1 MNSYLKFL
9 SRNKLYTAIE
19 AVELVVSLAFVIII
33 FCYTWQQLS
42 ITREAPD
49 YKRIYALTIGR
60 QDFMYAWPG
69 EMAVVQDRVPDIEA
83 AGRIDMIG
91 SAVTF
96 NGEQV
101 QGTPNVY
108 RVDPEIFEFL
118 PHTFISGDEKVMND
132 KHQVLLGESFART
145 ISPDMDP
152 VGKTI
157 ILMNRGDTC
166 VVGGIVRASDR
177 SILKE
182 GDIYQ
187 AFNEPD
193 APSASEFVNPVD
205 LVLVRLREGAD
216 HQEVRTFIDTVVTRE
231 FSKMFQGNK
240 PECSMSMPFKDLYFF
255 KAGNTLKHGNA
266 TLVYVLIAVGILLLA
281 SALFNYINL
290 SVALAGKRAK
300 EMAIRSTL
308 GESKSRIRWRYI
320 SESILFVAV
329 CLAFAFLLA
338 KALEPVF
345 NRYMAGDV
353 ALEVSLSPL
362 YLGAY
367 ALLAVLIGLV
377 SGLIPAWMTSRYNP
391 VNVIKGEQRR
401 QTKTL
406 FSKVFI
412 VIQNIITVAL
422 ISLALVMELQYHHLM
437 NMPLGANVD
446 SLYYI
451 SSGSIGKDIL
461 AEKPYVDKIGTSN
474 GYPSNG
480 QMNLTTTVDEQKV
493 FIGLLQCDEDAFG
506 MFGFEVEKDFG
517 TPMRN
522 SLWFTESAARVFSL
536 DEENP
541 TPPSILKFVV
551 GDSHVGGIIKDY
563 AVKGPSEVE
572 GNQIGIVSVGDLEA
586 YANVVLKL
594 NRFDPEVRSDLK
606 EIGREESIRLTG
618 KTEYGEQYYG
628 YIPELIEKGMETTR
642 NFISLIELFMA
653 LATLISLLG
662 LVAMSAYYTGMQTR
676 DIAVRKVFGG
686 SVTTE
691 TERSVREYMVL
702 VGIAVLIGI
711 PVAIFLAE
719 RYLRQFYYR
728 IEGYGWV
735 FVAGGIIAILISFL
749 AVLWQTL
756 KAAKT
761 NPAIELKKE

>member
-1 MNSYLKFL
+1 
-9 SRNKLYTAIE
+9 
-19 AVELVVSLAFVIII
+19 
-33 FCYTWQQLS
+33 
-42 ITREAPD
+42 
-49 YKRIYALTIGR
+49 
-60 QDFMYAWPG
+60 
-69 EMAVVQDRVPDIEA
+69 
-83 AGRIDMIG
+83 
-91 SAVTF
+91 
-96 NGEQV
+96 
-101 QGTPNVY
+101 
-108 RVDPEIFEFL
+108 
-118 PHTFISGDEKVMND
+118 
-132 KHQVLLGESFART
+132 
-145 ISPDMDP
+145 
-152 VGKTI
+152 
-157 ILMNRGDTC
+157 
-166 VVGGIVRASDR
+166 
-177 SILKE
+177 
-182 GDIYQ
+182 
-187 AFNEPD
+187 
-193 APSASEFVNPVD
+193 
-205 LVLVRLREGAD
+205 
-216 HQEVRTFIDTVVTRE
+216 
-231 FSKMFQGNK
+231 
-240 PECSMSMPFKDLYFF
+240 
-255 KAGNTLKHGNA
+255 
-266 TLVYVLIAVGILLLA
+266 
-281 SALFNYINL
+281 
-290 SVALAGKRAK
+290 
-300 EMAIRSTL
+300 
-308 GESKSRIRWRYI
+308 
-320 SESILFVAV
+320 
-329 CLAFAFLLA
+329 
-338 KALEPVF
+338 
-345 NRYMAGDV
+345 
-353 ALEVSLSPL
+353 
-362 YLGAY
+362 
-367 ALLAVLIGLV
+367 
-377 SGLIPAWMTSRYNP
+377 
-391 VNVIKGEQRR
+391 
-401 QTKTL
+401 
-406 FSKVFI
+406 VFI
-412 VIQNIITVAL
+412 VIQNSITVAL

-461 AEKPYVDKIGTSN
+461 AVKPYVDKIGTSN

-480 QMNLTTTVDEQKV
+480 QMNFTTTIDEQKV

-541 TPPSILKFVV
+541 TPPSILKFVL
-551 GDSHVGGIIKDY
+551 GDSHIGGIIKDY

-628 YIPELIEKGMETTR
+628 YIPELIEKGLETTR

>member
-1 MNSYLKFL
+1 MKSYLKFL

-19 AVELVVSLAFVIII
+19 AVGLIVSLAFVIVI
-33 FCYTWQQLS
+33 FCYTWQQLA

-49 YKRIYALTIGR
+49 YKRIYALTSGR

-101 QGTPNVY
+101 QGSPNVY

-118 PHTFISGDEKVMND
+118 PHTFISGDEKVLND

-152 VGKTI
+152 VGKTV

-216 HQEVRTFIDTVVTRE
+216 HQEVRTLIDTVVTQE
-231 FSKMFQGNK
+231 FSKMFSGNK

-255 KAGNTLKHGNA
+255 KAGNNLKHGNA

-320 SESILFVAV
+320 TESILFVAI
-329 CLAFAFLLA
+329 CLALAFLLA

-391 VNVIKGEQRR
+391 VDVIKGEQRR

-412 VIQNIITVAL
+412 VIQNIITVTL

-446 SLYYI
+446 GLYYI
-451 SSGSIGKDIL
+451 SSGSIGKDVL

-536 DEENP
+536 DDENP

-594 NRFDPEVRSDLK
+594 NRFDSEVRSDLK

-686 SVTTE
+686 SVATE

-702 VGIAVLIGI
+702 VGIAVLIGV
-711 PVAIFLAE
+711 PVAVFLAE

-735 FVAGGIIAILISFL
+735 FIVGAVIALLISFF

-761 NPAIELKKE
+761 NPAVELKKE